1 MALDKLTGRE
11 KAAILFYSLGEELA
25 AEVLRHLD
33 KKYVQELAQTMNKIR
48 SISAEVID
56 EVAKEFCQR
65 ADDAGLKVLD
75 RDKFLK
81 KVVVRSLGEKGSEEF
96 FNELN
101 VLHAPFDSLRNI
113 DPKVL
118 ANFIRIEHPQTIA
131 IILAHLEPEIAG
143 AVINLL
149 PDESKTDVAYR
160 IANLDRVSP
169 DIIKEIDQVIETEI
183 ASAGNIQNTR
193 KIGGPKQ
200 IAEMLN
206 VVDKATEDVI
216 FKGLERSAPELANNI
231 RQLMFIFEDLLKIDD
246 RSMQFLLREVSNQ
259 DLVLAM
265 KTASP
270 QLKNHIFRN
279 VSERAAQMINQ
290 DLEAMGPV
298 KVSEV
303 EKAQQNVVKIA
314 RKLEEEGKIV
324 IGSKGEES
332 LV

>member
-25 AEVLRHLD
+25 GEVLSHLD
-33 KKYVQELAQTMNKIR
+33 RSHVQDLAHTMSTIKAVSKDVMN
-48 SISAEVID
+48 
-56 EVAKEFCQR
+56 EVAREFCLL
-65 ADDAGLKVLD
+65 AEDAGLKVLD
-75 RDKFLK
+75 KEKFLK
-81 KVVVRSLGEKGSEEF
+81 NVIGRGLGEKGSEEF

-101 VLHAPFDSLRNI
+101 VLRSPFDSLRRI

-118 ANFIRIEHPQTIA
+118 VNFVQIEHPQTIA
-131 IILAHLEPEIAG
+131 IILAHLEPDIAG

-149 PDESKTDVAYR
+149 PEEIKTDIAYR

-169 DIIKEIDQVIETEI
+169 EIIKEIDEVMEAEI
-183 ASAGNIQNTR
+183 ASAGNIQRTR

-200 IAEMLN
+200 VAEMLN
-206 VVDKATEDVI
+206 VVDKSTEDVI
-216 FKGLERSAPELANNI
+216 FRGLEESAPDLANDI
-231 RQLMFIFEDLLKIDD
+231 RQLMFVFEDLIKIDD
-246 RSMQFLLREVSNQ
+246 RSLQFLLREVNNQ
-259 DLVLAM
+259 ELVLAM

-279 VSERAAQMINQ
+279 VSERAAQMIKE

-303 EKAQQNVVKIA
+303 EKAQQNIVKIA
-314 RKLEEEGKIV
+314 RKLEDEGRIV
-324 IGSKGEES
+324 IGSKGEET